1 MSMLKHTSLRL
12 PLETMAAID
21 AARRKRAG
29 MVSLNT
35 WLAEAVAEKLERE
48 AKLGRGRD
56 EQVEGAN
63 A

>member
-1 MSMLKHTSLRL
+1 MLKHTSLRL
-12 PLETMAAID
+12 PAETMAAIE
-21 AARRKRAG
+21 AARRKRVG

-56 EQVEGAN
+56 EQVGAAN

>member
-1 MSMLKHTSLRL
+1 MSTLKHTSLRL
-12 PLETMAAID
+12 PAETLAAVD
-21 AARRKRAG
+21 VARRKRVG

-56 EQVEGAN
+56 ERVETASV
-63 A
+63 